1 MEAVKKVHSS
11 SAHSHK
17 SDGRT
22 PFLGIQAKLNVNK
35 PGDKY
40 EVEADQAAEQV
51 VSKKTTPTPAFVPS
65 TSPVQ
70 LKEDDQPVVQE
81 KSIASS
87 VTPYVQA
94 KEDEPAQMMEEEQA
108 QAQEEEVQAKEDDLQ
123 AKEDEPAQMM
133 EEEPAQ
139 AQEEEAQAKEDD
151 LQAKEDEPAQ
161 MMEEEPAQAQE
172 EEAQAQEDDEVQ
184 TKLQPSVPKPSSAPT
199 INDKLRSSKGSG
211 SALPEGVK
219 SEMESGFG
227 ADFSNVK
234 VHTDDRAASMSKEI
248 GAQAFTNKGD
258 IYFNQGKF
266 NPASGQGKTLLAHEL
281 THTIQQG
288 ASTPKDA
295 DKKEETQAA
304 QEEKATE
311 TSPQTGSA
319 AAQPGTAQPVPNGNQ
334 QVAASGQ
341 TGTSATS
348 PSMDPSVSLPAPTPV
363 PEAAPSTQPVT
374 AADVKADQQATGEQI
389 PEGEVVEEEKQLPSP
404 EQDPNFLAVTGAIAK
419 ESDAQESKE
428 DPDELSEDASA
439 AAKSPDNEAESFAMA
454 EQVDEMEQQEP
465 KEFSAENFKKLLSAR
480 IAEMQLP
487 ENNDEADKFEQENN
501 IDEVNKKATGDVQAE
516 TAATSGA
523 IDQSTNKDPNV
534 KPEHKR
540 KEEELPPVRQSK
552 KPKNVN
558 AQQAVPQARPATDV
572 EQPLADD
579 TARMDNAMAENEVT
593 DHQLEISQEPKFE
606 QALGEKNKAKEE
618 SAKISQ
624 TVRTDESSVLQKN
637 AAKSQKMGQEELQGM
652 KILNDQSVKKVT
664 GDQKAT
670 GGKDTSERERVA
682 GEINKIYDK
691 TKTDVNKILDDLDAK
706 VETDF
711 AAASEKAKARFEKY
725 CGDKMAQY
733 KYDRYLSQVGGWA
746 LWTYDLFAGLPD
758 EVNQFYVDGREL
770 FVETMDAEVDKIAHH
785 IAGELN
791 RATQRIETGKQ
802 EVNDYVDKLPKNL
815 KQYGKEAA
823 EAIREKFDELS
834 EEVNA
839 KEEEL
844 VDMLAEEYV
853 ASLKEV
859 DERIEE
865 LKAANRG
872 LIDMAMDF
880 INGVIE
886 TIRKLKEAIMGLLS
900 AIASAISVIM
910 ADPIG
915 FMGNLFDGIGQGID
929 LFKTNIQKH
938 LLGGLLE
945 WLTGAMGPM
954 GITVPED
961 IFSLSGIFNLVM
973 QVLGLGWDM
982 LRMKAVKAMGEPTVN
997 ALETG
1002 ADAGFSIFKAMRS
1015 GGIMGLWEF
1024 AKEKF
1029 TDLKET
1035 IIDAIKEMLI
1045 TKVIEAGIKWL
1056 LSLLIPGAG
1065 FIKAIM
1071 AIKDIIVFFV
1081 ETAIMLIPAITE
1093 AILALASGSVAGVAK
1108 AFEFGL
1114 SKLIVLVIGLF
1125 AKLIGLGDLA
1135 KRVQK
1140 IFKKIR
1146 KRVDKVVRDLL
1157 KKAKRAGRKLMR
1169 KLGLGKKKKK
1179 GDKDSRTDKEMKADL
1194 NKGIQEGTSF
1204 VKQGGHD
1211 QKEIKKQFGKI
1222 EKKYELVELKLVVDK
1237 ENPEAKDKV
1246 HVQGEVNPKD
1256 NSPIFEVELEGDSVS
1271 TPPPGRAYLVKQE
1284 YSYGMHYVAYLSNG
1298 DLFHLGYDE
1307 KKKNA
1312 HGDPIIT
1319 ISSKTMKSLKAV
1331 KAVSVPAEDVG
1342 TEELNKKFRT
1352 KVNGKIEQYKGEG
1365 YKITVNDCLVFSLD
1379 ILNNVFNAGVPVPK
1393 KGEDYDVWFNGL
1405 TKK

>member
-1 MEAVKKVHSS
+1 MEAVKKVRASSNHSN
-11 SAHSHK
+11 K
-17 SDGRT
+17 SDGNK
-22 PFLGIQAKLNVNK
+22 PFLGIQAKLNAASDSVVVNK

-40 EVEADQAAEQV
+40 EVEADHAAEQV
-51 VSKKTTPTPAFVPS
+51 VSKQSTPTPAYVPS

-70 LKEDDQPVVQE
+70 LKQENDEPVVQE
-81 KSIASS
+81 KPIVSSI
-87 VTPYVQA
+87 TPFVQA
-94 KEDEPAQMMEEEQA
+94 K
-108 QAQEEEVQAKEDDLQ
+108 EEEVQAKEEEVQ

-139 AQEEEAQAKEDD
+139 AKEEEVQAKEEEV
-151 LQAKEDEPAQ
+151 QAKEDEPAQ
-161 MMEEEPAQAQE
+161 MMVDEPAQAKE
-172 EEAQAQEDDEVQ
+172 EEVQAKEEEVQSKEEELQAKEDEEVQ
-184 TKLQPSVPKPSSAPT
+184 TKLQSSAPT
-199 INDKLRSSKGSG
+199 TPSKPSINDQLSSSKGSG
-211 SALPEGVK
+211 SPLSGGVK
-219 SEMESGFG
+219 QEMESGFG
-227 ADFSNVK
+227 ADFSGVK
-234 VHTDDRAASMSKEI
+234 IHTDDRAASMSKEI

-266 NPASGQGKTLLAHEL
+266 NPATTQGKTLLAHEL

-288 ASTPKDA
+288 AAGEKKESTPATTEKTAAGENKTA
-295 DKKEETQAA
+295 DNEAA
-304 QEEKATE
+304 KPEQSAAGTSTDKATGKPAVDAPA
-311 TSPQTGSA
+311 SVAGSM
-319 AAQPGTAQPVPNGNQ
+319 TA
-334 QVAASGQ
+334 
-341 TGTSATS
+341 
-348 PSMDPSVSLPAPTPV
+348 PSVPTATATKPVEIAPIEGTPLTADAL
-363 PEAAPSTQPVT
+363 AA
-374 AADVKADQQATGEQI
+374 
-389 PEGEVVEEEKQLPSP
+389 EGEVPVEGEAVEEKKQPSP
-404 EQDPNFLAVTGAIAK
+404 EEDPNFLAVTAAISK
-419 ESDAQESKE
+419 ESVDQESKE
-428 DPDELSEDASA
+428 DPDALSEDALD
-439 AAKSPDNEAESFAMA
+439 AAKSPSNEADSFAKA
-454 EQVDEMEQQEP
+454 DQVDEMEKQEP

-480 IAEMQLP
+480 IAEMELP
-487 ENNDEADKFEQENN
+487 DNNDAADKFEEENN
-501 IDEVNKKATGDVQAE
+501 IDEVNKKATGDVKAE

-523 IDQSTNKDPNV
+523 IDESTNKEPNV

-540 KEEELPPVRQSK
+540 KEEALPVIKQSK

-558 AQQAVPQARPATDV
+558 AKQAVPQVRPAAEV

-579 TARMDNAMAENEVT
+579 AARMDNAMAENEVT
-593 DHQLEISQEPKFE
+593 DHQLEISQEPQFE
-606 QALGEKNKAKEE
+606 QALGEKNNAKEK
-618 SAKISQ
+618 SAEISQ
-624 TVRTDESSVLQKN
+624 TARADEGSTLQKN
-637 AAKSQKMGQEELQGM
+637 ASKSQKMGQEELQGM

-664 GDQKAT
+664 GDQKST
-670 GGKDTSERERVA
+670 GVKDTSERDLVA
-682 GEINKIYDK
+682 GEINKIYSS
-691 TKTDVNKILDDLDAK
+691 TKTDVNKILSDLDAK

-725 CGDKMAQY
+725 CGDKMSQY

-770 FVETMDAEVDKIAHH
+770 FVETMDAEVDVIAHH
-785 IAGELN
+785 IASELN

-802 EVNDYVDKLPKNL
+802 EVNDYVEKLPKNL

-865 LKAANRG
+865 LKADNRG

-880 INGVIE
+880 INGVLE

-945 WLTGAMGPM
+945 WLTGSMGPL
-954 GITVPED
+954 GITVPDD
-961 IFSLSGIFNLVM
+961 IFSLSGIFSLVM
-973 QVLGLGWDM
+973 QVLGVGWDM
-982 LRMKAVKAMGEPTVN
+982 LRMKAVKSMGEPTVN

-1002 ADAGFSIFKAMRS
+1002 ADAGFSIFKTMRS

-1029 TDLKET
+1029 SDLKET

-1071 AIKDIIVFFV
+1071 AIKDIVVFFV

-1093 AILALASGSVAGVAK
+1093 AILALAAGSVAGVAK

-1146 KRVDKVVRDLL
+1146 KRVDKVVRDLF

-1169 KLGLGKKKKK
+1169 KLGLGSKEKPKNKEQHDEQVKAGLQYLDQLSEQEDKDKDGNLSEESASKIAKTTKKKFKVFTSIIPKLESGKWIFDWTGSKGRKK
-1179 GDKDSRTDKEMKADL
+1179 TNKGGNITYTLGSTFKGKLDSLPGNASEMKPL
-1194 NKGIQEGTSF
+1194 TKGSTLWKAAIKECQDAIDEGSKMQIK
-1204 VKQGGHD
+1204 VK
-1211 QKEIKKQFGKI
+1211 
-1222 EKKYELVELKLVVDK
+1222 
-1237 ENPEAKDKV
+1237 
-1246 HVQGEVNPKD
+1246 
-1256 NSPIFEVELEGDSVS
+1256 
-1271 TPPPGRAYLVKQE
+1271 
-1284 YSYGMHYVAYLSNG
+1284 
-1298 DLFHLGYDE
+1298 
-1307 KKKNA
+1307 
-1312 HGDPIIT
+1312 
-1319 ISSKTMKSLKAV
+1319 SSSDATAFLKAV
-1331 KAVSVPAEDVG
+1331 LAKPSDTDDNGIRMNRYKAHTQSGREDG
-1342 TEELNKKFRT
+1342 TPK
-1352 KVNGKIEQYKGEG
+1352 Y
-1365 YKITVNDCLVFSLD
+1365 
-1379 ILNNVFNAGVPVPK
+1379 K
-1393 KGEDYDVWFNGL
+1393 KGYEQHMAPEGGKGDNPHIKYYINDTDGHVFYEKPN
-1405 TKK
+1405 